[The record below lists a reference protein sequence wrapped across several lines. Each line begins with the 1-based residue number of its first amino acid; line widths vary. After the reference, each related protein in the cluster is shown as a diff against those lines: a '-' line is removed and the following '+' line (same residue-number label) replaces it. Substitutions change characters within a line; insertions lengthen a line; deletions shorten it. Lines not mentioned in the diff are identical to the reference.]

1 MGWICLPWSDDVTE
15 MTAIVIDDDPEGR
28 ALLCERLEKA
38 GLEVRGFGDAYLALE
53 NLREN
58 PVDIVV
64 TDHFLPGMLGAQFVQ
79 RVREFS
85 DVPIVGLSARA
96 SVSIC
101 DDMHRAG
108 VQRFVSFSDAA
119 SRIAEIVIEILGS
132 ASDTAPLMTVSAAR
146 QRHDADER
154 IRFSSLVAAFD
165 GNISAIARH
174 MGVDR
179 STVQYHLTRLGLR

>member
-1 MGWICLPWSDDVTE
+1 VKIVVE
-15 MTAIVIDDDPEGR
+15 KTALVIDDDPNGR
-28 ALLCERLEKA
+28 DLLCGKLRDA
-38 GLEVRGFGDAYLALE
+38 GFEVRGFGDAYLALE
-53 NLREN
+53 YLREN
-58 PVDIVV
+58 PPDLVV
-64 TDHFLPGMLGAQFVQ
+64 TDHFLPGMLGAQFVK

-85 DVPIVGLSARA
+85 DVPIIGLSARA
-96 SVSIC
+96 SVVIC

-108 VQRFVSFSDAA
+108 AQRFLSYADAVEGIA
-119 SRIAEIVIEILGS
+119 SIASQLLQS
-132 ASDTAPLMTVSAAR
+132 ASESAPLMTVSVAR
-146 QRHDADER
+146 GRHDRDER